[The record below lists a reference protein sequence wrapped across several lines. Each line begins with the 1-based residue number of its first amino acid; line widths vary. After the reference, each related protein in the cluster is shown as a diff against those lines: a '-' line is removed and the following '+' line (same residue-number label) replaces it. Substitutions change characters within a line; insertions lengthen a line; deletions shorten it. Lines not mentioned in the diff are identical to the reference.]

1 MRAAGDEAH
10 SLAVLASET
19 IRSIAEHAPDA
30 ALGRTFLAW
39 TPVQAALD
47 DLERLRRI

>member
-1 MRAAGDEAH
+1 MHA
-10 SLAVLASET
+10 LAVLAAET
-19 IRSIAEHAPDA
+19 IGSIAARAPDA
-30 ALGRTFLAW
+30 ALRSTFLAW